1 MPLEPPNID
10 YHRPSPHPDRW
21 QLYRVI
27 NLLTAGCFGAATY
40 LGIMSF
46 ELSGKFATPTPA
58 YQQFQQNMRAQAAT
72 RPAGTVFEY
81 PPFPGQ
87 AYVPRPLLS
96 MPTTYLAVGF
106 GGAGVALVVLSARRS
121 GRAG

>member
-10 YHRPSPHPDRW
+10 YHRPPPHPDRW
-21 QLYRVI
+21 QLWRVVDW
-27 NLLTAGCFGAATY
+27 LTAGCFAAAVY
-40 LGIMSF
+40 CGIMSF
-46 ELSGKFATPTPA
+46 VLAHKLATPTPA
-58 YQQFQQNMRAQAAT
+58 YQQFERSMHAEAAT

-81 PPFPGQ
+81 PQFQGQ

-96 MPTTYLAVGF
+96 LPTTYVAVAF
-106 GGAGVALVVLSARRS
+106 AGAGVALFVLRRRSS